1 MVGKAID
8 ASLISRF
15 TSFRRYQFMEDPSF
29 ILEQIWTFFLKI
41 HGRSLG
47 HEEAFGRGD
56 NVEPW
61 VRKKIF
67 YVGEKL

>member
-1 MVGKAID
+1 
-8 ASLISRF
+8 
-15 TSFRRYQFMEDPSF
+15 MEDPSF

-61 VRKKIF
+61 ARKKIF
-67 YVGEKL
+67 YVGEKS